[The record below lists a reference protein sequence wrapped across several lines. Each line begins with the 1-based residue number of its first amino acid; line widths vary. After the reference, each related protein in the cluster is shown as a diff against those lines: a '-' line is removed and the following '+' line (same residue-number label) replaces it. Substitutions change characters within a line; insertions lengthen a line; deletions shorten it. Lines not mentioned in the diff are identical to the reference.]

1 MALPSKPI
9 HILIIPSWYPRTP
22 SDIGGS
28 FFREQAIALKKR
40 GHQVGVITPCLRS
53 LREWTNIF
61 KRYGIVHEVDE
72 GIPTLRYHGMSLTP
86 GLDILSEKTWVYW
99 GLQLFSA
106 YIKVYG
112 RPDIIHVHS
121 LDKGALLAFDIYKRF
136 GIPYVVTEHSTAFAR
151 GLVTSGKMQRL
162 HKTVIAAKATIAVS
176 QPFTNLLED
185 LFKNSKWLYVPNIVS
200 DKFIEATPLLSNNSG
215 SQFTFV
221 SICLLTEKKRVDNL
235 IKAFSQLTDKHDELR
250 LEIGGDGVCKPNLE
264 ALVIQLG
271 LTDKIKFLGALSRD
285 QVVSHIQHSDAFVL
299 SSEYETF
306 GVVLVEALA
315 LGKPIIATRSGGPE
329 SIVTDEVGVLVAK
342 NSVEAL
348 RDGMAQ
354 VYQQRH
360 SYCADD
366 IKAYCYNNFS
376 EAAVTAKLTAIYQR
390 VIQAD
395 SATSQIE

>member
-99 GLQLFSA
+99 GLQLFSE
-106 YIKVYG
+106 YIKIYG

-136 GIPYVVTEHSTAFAR
+136 GIPYVVTEHSSSFAR
-151 GLVTSGKMQRL
+151 GLVSSAKKQRL
-162 HKTVIAAKATIAVS
+162 HKAVMAAQATIAVS
-176 QPFTNLLED
+176 QPFADLLNKSFD
-185 LFKNSKWLYVPNIVS
+185 GSNWFYIPNIVS
-200 DKFIEATPLLSNNSG
+200 NKFIQAELELNSKKNVP
-215 SQFTFV
+215 FTFLN
-221 SICLLTEKKRVDNL
+221 ICLLTENKCVDKL
-235 IKAFSQLTDKHDELR
+235 ITAFSLLAKKYEQLR
-250 LEIGGDGVCKPNLE
+250 LEIGGDGVCKPALE
-264 ALVIQLG
+264 ALVVQLG
-271 LTDKIKFLGALSRD
+271 ITEQVKFLGALSRE
-285 QVVSHIQHSDAFVL
+285 QVIAHMQRADAFVL
-299 SSEYETF
+299 ASEYETF

-315 LGKPIIATRSGGPE
+315 LGKPIVATRSGGPE
-329 SIVTDEVGVLVAK
+329 SIVTDEVGVLVDK
-342 NSVEAL
+342 NSVAAL
-348 RDGMAQ
+348 RDGMEE

-360 SYCADD
+360 SYCAAD

-376 EAAVTAKLTAIYQR
+376 EAAVTAKLTEIYQR
-390 VIQAD
+390 VVQAKFT
-395 SATSQIE
+395 TSQIE